1 MTNEEKKTSIDIALE
16 ELDGELRQATT
27 ELYDIRG
34 KIDTSRGQVEALAQR
49 NASLIGEVRRI
60 ESAIAQTPSTDVQA
74 AYIEAMESQQRL
86 LTIRSQMEK
95 LQAQE
100 TLVMNT
106 IKGLENIKKS
116 LETGPEPEDKT
127 QTFIKVVDAQEEERE
142 RLARAMHDGPAHS
155 LTNFILQAEICQK
168 LFDRDTEKARLELDN
183 LQTSAREAFQRV
195 RDFIFD
201 LRPMMLTDLGLVPTV
216 KRYLDAYET
225 KTNIEPHL
233 SIQGRERRLEGYRE
247 VLMFRGIQE
256 LLVNVRD
263 HAQAS
268 EVKVS
273 IDMGEDTITAQVED
287 NGRGFETGK
296 LTFDGSSESGA
307 IGLSTLQNRL
317 NLIGGSI
324 QIDSV
329 TGQGAKIELSIPAG
343 PDQAEELDI

>member
-1 MTNEEKKTSIDIALE
+1 
-16 ELDGELRQATT
+16 
-27 ELYDIRG
+27 
-34 KIDTSRGQVEALAQR
+34 
-49 NASLIGEVRRI
+49 
-60 ESAIAQTPSTDVQA
+60 
-74 AYIEAMESQQRL
+74 MESQQRL

-100 TLVMNT
+100 NLVLET
-106 IKGLENIKKS
+106 IRGLENIKMA
-116 LETGPEPEDKT
+116 LETGPEPEDHL

-168 LFDRDTEKARLELDN
+168 LFDRDTDKARAELDN
-183 LQTSAREAFQRV
+183 LQDSAREAFQRV

-225 KTNIEPHL
+225 KTNIETQL
-233 SIQGRERRLEGYRE
+233 NIQGRERRLEGYRE

-268 EVKVS
+268 EVKVD
-273 IDMGEDTITAQVED
+273 IDMGDEFITALVED

-296 LTFDGSSESGA
+296 LTLDGSSESGA

-324 QIDSV
+324 QLDSV
-329 TGQGAKIELSIPAG
+329 TGQGARIEISIPAG
-343 PDQAEELDI
+343 LEQGEDLNNLS